1 MDEFDQ
7 RLIKGIFL
15 NIQILKMNLLLLM
28 LKYYKKKNEFLIR
41 NNYINLDFYIKKD
54 FNNRNVKIY
63 YKN

>member
-41 NNYINLDFYIKKD
+41 NNYINLDFYIKKY